1 MVFIPEL
8 HKVYIK
14 AVILI
19 SLLFVSGCKDSPH
32 SDAEVDVEKNIAAAN
47 EFIDAF
53 YSFNSGELE
62 SALEYAKESK
72 PSILYYQGWAE
83 GGNYEIIDRHPCVA
97 RNDSLVICPVTVKDD
112 LIGALEIDFNVTD
125 TFHVTVKKER
135 ILSVTTSSNDPPL
148 YHEARD
154 WVRQNRPRLIEEPCR
169 GIWEGGPTPG
179 ECVRAMVKGY
189 TEFIA
194 VQKSNLKNN

>member
-1 MVFIPEL
+1 M
-8 HKVYIK
+8 
-14 AVILI
+14 
-19 SLLFVSGCKDSPH
+19 
-32 SDAEVDVEKNIAAAN
+32 
-47 EFIDAF
+47 
-53 YSFNSGELE
+53 
-62 SALEYAKESK
+62 
-72 PSILYYQGWAE
+72 
-83 GGNYEIIDRHPCVA
+83 
-97 RNDSLVICPVTVKDD
+97 VICPVTVKDD

-148 YHEARD
+148 FHEARD